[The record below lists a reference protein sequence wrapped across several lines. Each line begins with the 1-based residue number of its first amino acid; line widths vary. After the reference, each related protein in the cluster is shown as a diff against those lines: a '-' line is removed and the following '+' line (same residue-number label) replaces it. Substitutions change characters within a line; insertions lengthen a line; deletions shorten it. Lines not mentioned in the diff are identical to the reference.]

1 MTEASERI
9 FPMQTLETI
18 ARVRQQVSIW
28 RQGGERIA
36 FVPTMGN
43 LHAGHLSLV
52 AKAHELADRV
62 VVSIFVNPLQFGQGE
77 DLDAYP
83 RTPLEDAEKLRQAGV
98 DMLFC
103 PQEAEVY
110 PQGREGLTFV
120 EVPGISDILCGASR
134 PGHFRG
140 MATVVAKLFN
150 IVQPDLACFGEK
162 DYQQLTVLRRM
173 VDELDFPVEI
183 VAVTTERESDGL
195 AMSSRNG
202 YLSAEE
208 RRIAPQLYQVLQ
220 VLAEWLRR
228 GDRDWAQLEKQARE
242 RLAVD
247 GLSPDYVSIR
257 RAADLALPAETDTE
271 LVILAAAFIGKTRLI
286 DNLLINL

>member
-1 MTEASERI
+1 
-9 FPMQTLETI
+9 MQTLETI
-18 ARVRQQVSIW
+18 AQLGEQLAKW
-28 RQGGERIA
+28 RQAGERIA

-52 AKAHELADRV
+52 AHARELAERV
-62 VVSIFVNPLQFGQGE
+62 VASIFVNPLQFGQGE

-83 RTPLEDAEKLRQAGV
+83 RTPEEDALKLQQAGV
-98 DMLFC
+98 DLLFR

-140 MATVVAKLFN
+140 VATVVAKLFN
-150 IVQPDLACFGEK
+150 MVQPDVACFGEK

-173 VDELDFPVEI
+173 VAELNFPIEI
-183 VAVTTERESDGL
+183 VGVATEREADGL

-202 YLSAEE
+202 YLTAEE
-208 RRIAPQLYQVLQ
+208 RRIAPQLYQSLQ
-220 VLAEWLRR
+220 ALAGQLRAGNR
-228 GDRDWAQLEKQARE
+228 NWALLEQQARE
-242 RLAVD
+242 RLAGA
-247 GLSPDYVSIR
+247 GLRPDYVSIR
-257 RAADLALPAETDTE
+257 RAADLGPPGPAETA
-271 LVILAAAFIGKTRLI
+271 LVILAAAFLGRARLI
-286 DNLLINL
+286 DNLLIKL

>member
-1 MTEASERI
+1 
-9 FPMQTLETI
+9 MQTLETI
-18 ARVRQQVSIW
+18 ARVRQQVSVW
-28 RQGGERIA
+28 RRVGERIA

-52 AKAHELADRV
+52 ARAHALADRV
-62 VVSIFVNPLQFGQGE
+62 VVSIFINPLQFGQGE

-83 RTPLEDAEKLRQAGV
+83 RTPLEDTEQLRQAGV
-98 DMLFC
+98 DLLFC

-110 PQGREGLTFV
+110 PRGREGLTFV

-140 MATVVAKLFN
+140 VATVVAKLFN

-173 VDELDFPVEI
+173 VRDLDFPLEI
-183 VAVTTERESDGL
+183 VVVPTEREPDGL

-202 YLSAEE
+202 YLSAEQ
-208 RRIAPQLYQVLQ
+208 RRSAPKLYQALQ
-220 VLAEWLRR
+220 GLAERLRS
-228 GDRDWAQLEKQARE
+228 GDRDWARLEQQARE
-242 RLAVD
+242 RLAVA

-257 RAADLALPAETDTE
+257 RAADLALPGETDTE